1 MNVTSQLLNLHSS
14 GISRKNLTLSRV
26 CYFIEQKVFSDMGEV
41 RRLLKSWSKEVCV
54 CLSVIL
60 LRIFESNNNYCLEL
74 KPCFSLY

>member
-41 RRLLKSWSKEVCV
+41 RRLLKS
-54 CLSVIL
+54 
-60 LRIFESNNNYCLEL
+60 
-74 KPCFSLY
+74 